1 MNSIRKRFNIIDFAV
16 IIIILGCIAGLIV
29 RYNLIERVV
38 NAVDNDPVSVN
49 FIAKELSPEI
59 AEAVENGQEYYLVD
73 SDIYLGKINNIKVSD
88 AERVYADENGQAAV
102 GIDSTARELI
112 GNFTLKGAKT
122 EKGFLLDGVEY
133 LAPGKELVIRC
144 DDLILSV
151 IITEIK

>member
-1 MNSIRKRFNIIDFAV
+1 MNNIRKRFNIIDFAV

-59 AEAVENGQEYYLVD
+59 AGVVKNGQEYYLCD
-73 SDIYLGKINNIKVSD
+73 SDTYLGKINHIKVSD
-88 AERVYADENGQAAV
+88 GRTVYADESGQAV
-102 GIDSTARELI
+102 FGTDPTVKELR

-133 LAPGKELVIRC
+133 LAPGKELVIQC
-144 DDLILSV
+144 DEVILSV